1 MTGKGQGKDG
11 GESVVLGV
19 TCCQERTAVLP
30 LFTEVNEKISFWGI
44 TKVKCNDNVGGG
56 RKDQGVKG
64 G

>member
-1 MTGKGQGKDG
+1 MLSKRT
-11 GESVVLGV
+11 VVP
-19 TCCQERTAVLP
+19 P